1 MKQIF
6 VDTSALAAL
15 ADKNDDN
22 HARAVEFNHQV
33 KGIVLVTTNYVL
45 DELYTLLL
53 VNVGYTKTVQFKKKI
68 DFIITK
74 KILKIIWVSEIIAV
88 QTWQIFEKHNTDKQW
103 SFTDC
108 TSYVVMKQENITE
121 VFTFDHHFSQMGFLR
136 LPSSPKL
143 RDLCAFVVPQTL

>member
-6 VDTSALAAL
+6 VDISALAAL

-22 HARAVEFNHQV
+22 HVRAVEFNDQV

-74 KILKIIWVSEIIAV
+74 KILS
-88 QTWQIFEKHNTDKQW
+88 T
-103 SFTDC
+103 
-108 TSYVVMKQENITE
+108 
-121 VFTFDHHFSQMGFLR
+121 
-136 LPSSPKL
+136 
-143 RDLCAFVVPQTL
+143 